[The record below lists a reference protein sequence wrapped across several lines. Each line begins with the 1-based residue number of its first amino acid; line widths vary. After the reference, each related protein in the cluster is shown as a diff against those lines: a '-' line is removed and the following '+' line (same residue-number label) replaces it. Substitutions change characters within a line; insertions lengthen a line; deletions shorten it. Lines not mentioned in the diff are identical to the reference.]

1 MSAPFD
7 ARPIRVHKPSRLRYF
22 AHNLLELC
30 QPRAW
35 LEGRGRDL
43 LSRAHDLPAQELE
56 ERVGYYFRFEGTF
69 DLGPQADSLPLSALR
84 RQRNY
89 WFDLA
94 RLLRRMP
101 SGLRVE
107 RYFGDRTDPPP
118 RPTLVKARR
127 IGESE
132 RTSVL
137 LKLNRVRH
145 YVRVDD
151 EVPWSA
157 KRATAVWR
165 GNSRNPA
172 RVKLLEDWQRDARCE
187 LGATDERP
195 QTAHLRRSRLS
206 IAEQLRH
213 RFVLSIEGNDVATN
227 LKWIL
232 SSNSLC
238 LMPRPTKETWF
249 MEGRLQPGVHYVELA
264 PDLSDLG
271 ATIERW
277 NDDPAG
283 AQRILAAAQAWCRQF
298 DDDERED
305 LLALLVLQRY
315 FEASGQLR

>member
-1 MSAPFD
+1 MSTRAKVGD
-7 ARPIRVHKPSRLRYF
+7 VRVRKPSRLGFF

-35 LEGRGRDL
+35 LERRGAEL
-43 LSRAHDLPAQELE
+43 LARADDWPAQELA
-56 ERVGYYFRFEGTF
+56 ERVDYYFRFPDRFE
-69 DLGPQADSLPLSALR
+69 LSPEADSLPLAELR

-101 SGLRVE
+101 RGLRVE
-107 RYFGDRTDPPP
+107 RFFGDRTDPPP

-127 IGESE
+127 IGEVE

-151 EVPWSA
+151 RTPWER
-157 KRATAVWR
+157 KLPTAVWR

-172 RVKLLEDWQRDARCE
+172 RVKLLEDWQRDARCD

-195 QTAHLRRSRLS
+195 QTAHLRRPRLS
-206 IAEQLRH
+206 IAEQLQH

-249 MEGRLQPGVHYVELA
+249 MEGRLQPGVHFIELA

-277 NDDPAG
+277 NADPAG
-283 AQRILAAAQAWCRQF
+283 VARILEAAQAWCRQF
-298 DDDERED
+298 DDEERED
-305 LLALLVLQRY
+305 LLALLVLRRY

>member
-1 MSAPFD
+1 MNVGD
-7 ARPIRVHKPSRLRYF
+7 VRVLKPSRLGFF

-35 LEGRGRDL
+35 LERRGAEL
-43 LSRAHDLPAQELE
+43 LARTEDWPAQELA
-56 ERVGYYFRFEGTF
+56 ERVDYYFRFPDRFE
-69 DLGPQADSLPLSALR
+69 LGPEADSLPLTALR

-101 SGLRVE
+101 RGRRVE
-107 RYFGDRTDPPP
+107 RYFGDRTEPPA

-127 IGESE
+127 IDEAE

-145 YVRVDD
+145 YVRVEDRR
-151 EVPWSA
+151 PWSS

-165 GNSRNPA
+165 GNSRHPV
-172 RVKLLEDWQRDARCE
+172 RIRLLEDWQRNPCCDV
-187 LGATDERP
+187 GATDERA
-195 QTAHLRRSRLS
+195 QTAHLRRGRLS

-213 RFVLSIEGNDVATN
+213 RFVISIEGNDVATN

-232 SSNSLC
+232 SSNSVC

-249 MEGRLQPGVHYVELA
+249 MEGRLQPGIHYVELA

-271 ATIERW
+271 TQIERW
-277 NDDPAG
+277 NEDPEG
-283 AQRILAAAQAWCRQF
+283 AARIVTAAQAWCRQF

-305 LLALLVLQRY
+305 LLSLLVLQRY
-315 FEASGQLR
+315 FEASGQLV